1 LRAISIAVDPLS
13 EKYAREAQPAR
24 QTSQQLYKELKAAY
38 QWITMS
44 IVKHL

>member
-13 EKYAREAQPAR
+13 EKYVREAQPA
-24 QTSQQLYKELKAAY
+24 QQMIQLPCKELTAAC

-44 IVKHL
+44 IGKHL